1 VLICIFFQEPN
12 VTATANLFLNV
23 YGMHPLNFT
32 IDLCSI
38 LNGAL
43 CPLPMYNFTGSENL
57 PLPASLGLDKKIPKA
72 AFHVPDLEAFAQL
85 TLTDLNSNEIK
96 ACIQVTLSNGW
107 SFHQVGVELTTFSFV
122 VIALLSTIWWS
133 FSQDSFVQH
142 RFLDLIQLFQSIAI
156 TGLLDLNYPSVYQAF
171 TLNFAWAMGLVD
183 VQFIQKAI
191 NKMVHVTGGDL
202 TSGTSIGFVNRKLSP
217 YNVGALLNASHS
229 VARREV
235 VTVTP
240 SSSNVL
246 QAGVPIF
253 LGSIGI
259 STSNGF
265 MTVFFAVLFLAAMLA
280 TGLTLE
286 YTWLR
291 LPALKSW
298 YTRDLLM
305 EQINAFPD
313 LLRAWVLRLVSACN
327 VRR

>member
-1 VLICIFFQEPN
+1 MFQEPN

-57 PLPASLGLDKKIPKA
+57 PLPPSLDLDKKIPKA

-85 TLTDLNSNEIK
+85 TLTDLNSNEVK

-107 SFHQVGVELTTFSFV
+107 SFHQGGVELVTFLFAI
-122 VIALLSTIWWS
+122 IALLSTIWWS
-133 FSQDSFVQH
+133 SSPDSLVQH
-142 RFLDLIQLFQSIAI
+142 CFLDLVQLFQSIAI
-156 TGLLDLNYPSVYQAF
+156 TGLLNLDYPSVYQAF

-191 NKMVHVTGGDL
+191 NKMVHVAGGDL
-202 TSGTSIGFVNRKLSP
+202 TSASSIGYVNRKLSP
-217 YNVGALLNASHS
+217 YNVGVLLNTSHG

-235 VTVTP
+235 VTVTS

-259 STSNGF
+259 STSNSF
-265 MTVFFAVLFLAAMLA
+265 MTVFFAVLFLAAILA
-280 TGLTLE
+280 SALSSE
-286 YTWLR
+286 YLLLR

-298 YTRDLLM
+298 YTRDLLV
-305 EQINAFPD
+305 ERINAYPD
-313 LLRAWVLRLVSACN
+313 LLQAWVLRLVSAVNAC
-327 VRR
+327 R